1 MIKKKIDKKNIIIIP
16 YRYHKEKRRK
26 FLCSNNAHPQTTAI
40 VKTRCEAL
48 GIKFEIFDGSKDVFD
63 GVKPLTDTYNLA
75 EYCGILVHYP
85 DSNGNVDNLESI
97 VNLAKATETIVIAA
111 TDLLALTMVKPP
123 GEYGQFCDIAI
134 GTAQRFGMFHLI
146 HFVVHSKFWKHVINY
161 PGFVTFNCCSICPM
175 LRFCL
180 L

>member
-1 MIKKKIDKKNIIIIP
+1 M
-16 YRYHKEKRRK
+16 
-26 FLCSNNAHPQTTAI
+26 
-40 VKTRCEAL
+40 
-48 GIKFEIFDGSKDVFD
+48 
-63 GVKPLTDTYNLA
+63 KPLTDTYNLA

-146 HFVVHSKFWKHVINY
+146 HFVVHSKFCKHVINY
-161 PGFVTFNCCSICPM
+161 PCFVTFNCCSICP
-175 LRFCL
+175 LLCFCL